1 MAHHDY
7 SDTVSEPP
15 LSPFSNRSFLSDGTQ
30 TSDEPADLGA
40 FTSVFRV
47 MHQLQAQ
54 QQPIPVPVRS
64 TPSRPESRTT
74 ERSDSDYETDDDE
87 EASVAWSHTLID
99 SYMDNHSVHSG
110 SNPGSP
116 RIRANGEREDED
128 GFESSDTEGMYEDG
142 IDENGRN
149 VLAPSLGDLDSALG
163 FLAAEQAKFT
173 ASQDVRS
180 HSSTGESA
188 WRHVVEP
195 RRKRRRKRKGIPGQS
210 PNIEDGKLPL
220 TVVPTP
226 ETSSSSLESSSSP
239 GKVGISPPAREP
251 TLASTKAHRVKP
263 RQLSHSRL
271 TQQNLFIPSS
281 SSSPPHSN
289 VVHSLPTA
297 IDLRLTRLR
306 ALALKVQHQYPQN
319 AFRLKQLLRHGFPS
333 SNITDPRGPEPGRG
347 DPLTHVFIDHS
358 NILVG
363 FINHWK
369 RTRKPSSGKPLLYFP
384 ALTLIL
390 ERGRLINRRVLATS
404 SPLYQNMDSAK
415 ELGYEVHV
423 YVRVP
428 EQPQDATSGT
438 DHNASTN
445 DTSSTNGPSALGL
458 GLKNVKQ
465 RKPVNVPTLH
475 TNTPPS
481 VSVSGRAS
489 IESDPGHSPITT
501 PRVINDNIRPQ
512 GHARST
518 SIPSSAN
525 ISISSSFP
533 SATSMAGSANLGRVR
548 YREQGVDELL
558 QLKLH
563 QALLSPDA
571 DPLPAGA
578 TIVLATGDGASGQ
591 FNEDGFVGAIRTALN
606 KGWRVELYGWASGI
620 SNLWWKVKDEEGK
633 EGRLLISTIDHFAG
647 DLLEL

>member
-1 MAHHDY
+1 MAHHDH

-15 LSPFSNRSFLSDGTQ
+15 LSPFSNRSLLSDGTQ

-54 QQPIPVPVRS
+54 QQPIPVRS
-64 TPSRPESRTT
+64 SPIRPESRTT
-74 ERSDSDYETDDDE
+74 TRSDSEYESDDE

-99 SYMDNHSVHSG
+99 SYMDHHSVHSG
-110 SNPGSP
+110 SNPSSP
-116 RIRANGEREDED
+116 RIHSHEEHEDEE
-128 GFESSDTEGMYEDG
+128 GSESSDTEGMYEDG
-142 IDENGRN
+142 MNEDGQNG
-149 VLAPSLGDLDSALG
+149 LAPSLGDLDSALG
-163 FLAAEQAKFT
+163 FLAAEQAKLT

-180 HSSTGESA
+180 IGHSSTGDSA

-195 RRKRRRKRKGIPGQS
+195 RRKRRRKRKGGSGHS
-210 PNIEDGKLPL
+210 PNIEEGKLL
-220 TVVPTP
+220 SVTVVPTP

-239 GKVGISPPAREP
+239 GKLRVSPPAREP
-251 TLASTKAHRVKP
+251 ILVSTKAHRAKP
-263 RQLSHSRL
+263 RQLSHSRP
-271 TQQNLFIPSS
+271 TQQNLYIASS
-281 SSSPPHSN
+281 SSSPPHTTI
-289 VVHSLPTA
+289 VHSLLNT
-297 IDLRLTRLR
+297 IDPRLSRLR
-306 ALALKVQHQYPQN
+306 GLTLKVQHQYPQN
-319 AFRLKQLLRHGFPS
+319 AFQLKQVLRHDFPS
-333 SNITDPRGPEPGRG
+333 NNIVDPRGPEPVRG

-363 FINHWK
+363 FINHLK
-369 RTRKPSSGKPLLYFP
+369 RTRKAGSGKPLLYFP

-390 ERGRLINRRVLATS
+390 ERGRPISRRVLATS
-404 SPLYQNMDSAK
+404 SPLYQNMDNAK

-428 EQPQDATSGT
+428 EQPPDATSGT
-438 DHNASTN
+438 DNNASTN

-458 GLKNVKQ
+458 KNMKP
-465 RKPVNVPTLH
+465 RKPANAPILH

-481 VSVSGRAS
+481 VPVSGRPS
-489 IESDPGHSPITT
+489 IESDPGHNSMTT
-501 PRVINDNIRPQ
+501 PRVINNNTRSQ
-512 GHARST
+512 GHARSI
-518 SIPSSAN
+518 SIPTAAN
-525 ISISSSFP
+525 MSSSPPLP
-533 SATSMAGSANLGRVR
+533 SAASVGGSASNGRIR

-563 QALLSPDA
+563 QALLSSDA
-571 DPLPAGA
+571 DPLPLGA

-620 SNLWWKVKDEEGK
+620 SNLWWKVKEEEGRDGK
-633 EGRLLISTIDHFAG
+633 LTISTIDSFAG
-647 DLLEL
+647 DLLEA